1 MTSQK
6 KLRAATY
13 VRVSTIEQATAGY
26 SLEAQQE
33 KLNGY
38 ATYQKYA
45 LLPPYADEG
54 FSGASLSR
62 PALQKLIGDVK
73 DGKID
78 IVLIYKLD
86 RLSRRVRDV
95 IDLVELF
102 AEHNVTL
109 YSLTENLDVSSP
121 FGRAALKMSAT
132 FSELERETIRDRMMM
147 GKDQRVKQGKA
158 LPTRV
163 APFGYRYDI
172 QKKRFEI
179 VPEEAEIVQK
189 LFELYIS
196 GSYNFRQLHDYA
208 RAHWNHPY
216 FGERNPLS
224 CKPIIHRIMYAGY
237 IIYKGELYKGT
248 NFDPIIE
255 YQTYLQAQEV
265 VKRHLTQRQS
275 PNSPYLLTGLLVCAR
290 CGNRYVGKLY
300 DRNVLQKNGTKT
312 TNYKYRAYGCA
323 ARVKRDKNY
332 HPVKCDNDIFP
343 AEELDEIIEKRLKR
357 LKFTQFVAG
366 GQNLVDPLLE
376 ENVELKRRAE
386 KLLDLYLDNGLT
398 KEEYLSRR
406 DKFEKKIVQNEKL
419 IQEETSRPSRPNTTI
434 DNLKERIAA
443 YDTLDRVEKQNL
455 LNSLISQISIDG
467 ERIVVKWRVK

>member
-1 MTSQK
+1 MESQK

-13 VRVSTIEQATAGY
+13 IRVSTMEQATAGY

-38 ATYQKYA
+38 ARYQNYK

-95 IDLVELF
+95 IDLVDLF
-102 AEHNVTL
+102 AKHHVTL

-163 APFGYRYDI
+163 APFGYRYDLSA
-172 QKKRFEI
+172 KRFEI
-179 VPEEAEIVQK
+179 IPEEAEIVRK
-189 LFELYIS
+189 LFDLYAS
-196 GSYNFRQLHDYA
+196 GAYNFRQLHDYA

-248 NFDPIIE
+248 NFDAIID
-255 YQTYLQAQEV
+255 YQTYLRAQEV

-275 PNSPYLLTGLLVCAR
+275 PNSPYLLTGLLVCAK

-300 DRNVLQKNGTKT
+300 DRNVTRKNGTKT
-312 TNYKYRAYGCA
+312 AKYKYRAYGCA
-323 ARVKRDKNY
+323 ARVKRDKKY
-332 HPVKCDNDIFP
+332 SPVSCDNDIFP
-343 AEELDEIIEKRLKR
+343 ADKLDEIIEKRVKK

-366 GQNLVDPLLE
+366 ENLVDPLLE
-376 ENVELKRRAE
+376 ENAELKKRAE

-406 DKFEKKIVQNEKL
+406 DQLEKKMVRNEKL
-419 IQEETSRPSRPNTTI
+419 IQENTSLPARPASTI
-434 DNLKERIAA
+434 DNLKDRIAV

-455 LNSLISQISIDG
+455 LHCLIDRIAVNGAQIT
-467 ERIVVKWRVK
+467 VKWRVK

>member
-13 VRVSTIEQATAGY
+13 IRVSTMEQATAGY

-38 ATYQKYA
+38 AEYQKYA

-196 GSYNFRQLHDYA
+196 GNYNFRQLHDYA

-216 FGERNPLS
+216 FSPASQSFTGLCTPVILS
-224 CKPIIHRIMYAGY
+224 TRANFTRGRTLTQSSNIKPI
-237 IIYKGELYKGT
+237 
-248 NFDPIIE
+248 
-255 YQTYLQAQEV
+255 
-265 VKRHLTQRQS
+265 
-275 PNSPYLLTGLLVCAR
+275 C
-290 CGNRYVGKLY
+290 
-300 DRNVLQKNGTKT
+300 
-312 TNYKYRAYGCA
+312 
-323 ARVKRDKNY
+323 
-332 HPVKCDNDIFP
+332 
-343 AEELDEIIEKRLKR
+343 
-357 LKFTQFVAG
+357 
-366 GQNLVDPLLE
+366 
-376 ENVELKRRAE
+376 KRR
-386 KLLDLYLDNGLT
+386 KLSNA
-398 KEEYLSRR
+398 
-406 DKFEKKIVQNEKL
+406 I
-419 IQEETSRPSRPNTTI
+419 
-434 DNLKERIAA
+434 
-443 YDTLDRVEKQNL
+443 
-455 LNSLISQISIDG
+455 
-467 ERIVVKWRVK
+467 